1 MVEKKRAQGRNQSNQ
16 QPQSGPARMNLMMTV
31 TEEKYRPGAPVP
43 CIQTPVYQQT
53 SLQNQYCGV
62 FHGAPVKSV
71 AETTQ
76 KLFTTMTSTQTP
88 QLQSSG
94 FQYYCK
100 ENCCMPPL
108 SVRFSQEDPFRFQP
122 SGTQNLPSSAVSCPQ
137 TPQPLPRRL
146 QHDTETLDCLQ
157 KNSKPALPGTSDDM
171 TASQLCNTSSS
182 LPQGVANISVGSAGA
197 SAQSNLKRAKGNLE
211 KKELRLMKNRD
222 SARKYRNRRKDYM
235 DQLQTRIILLEN
247 ENEMLKAELECLR
260 PYYLYLS
267 QRPSQSPT

>member
-157 KNSKPALPGTSDDM
+157 KNRTSDDM